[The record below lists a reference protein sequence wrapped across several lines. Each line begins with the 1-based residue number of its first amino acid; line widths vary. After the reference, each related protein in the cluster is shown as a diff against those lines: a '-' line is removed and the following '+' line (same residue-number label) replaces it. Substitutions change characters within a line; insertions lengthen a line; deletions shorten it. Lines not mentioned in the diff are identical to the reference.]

1 MNYCKIPIV
10 LAYAMMIYV
19 LASAYY
25 MIKTRSIGT
34 PFKDSLN
41 KQQLQIKKESAKIRS
56 NIFYQGIG
64 FSFIALLIFRP
75 FAKCY

>member
-1 MNYCKIPIV
+1 MTYCKIPIV

-34 PFKDSLN
+34 PLKT
-41 KQQLQIKKESAKIRS
+41 R
-56 NIFYQGIG
+56 
-64 FSFIALLIFRP
+64 
-75 FAKCY
+75 